1 MPPFLGT
8 HINIS
13 PGKIHVLSKKSMQEH
28 NLRITTLQAKHWG
41 HQLPYEQ
48 KVLEDIAFQ
57 HRAALRNSQCG
68 WYDIP

>member
-1 MPPFLGT
+1 
-8 HINIS
+8 
-13 PGKIHVLSKKSMQEH
+13 MQEH
-28 NLRITTLQAKHWG
+28 NRRITTLQAKHWG